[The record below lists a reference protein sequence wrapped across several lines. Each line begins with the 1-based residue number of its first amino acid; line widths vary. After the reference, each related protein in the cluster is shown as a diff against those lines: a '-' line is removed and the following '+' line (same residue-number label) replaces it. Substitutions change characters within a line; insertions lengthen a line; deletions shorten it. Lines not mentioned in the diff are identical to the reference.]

1 MPLTIHMLIHF
12 TLAVLSGY
20 LIGRFF
26 NKEKIGLIFGVLGGF
41 LIDLDHVLEYFL
53 VFGLNFNLQYFLES
67 RQFLVS
73 DQVRLYLH
81 AWEYLPI
88 LLIIAYIFRKKKN
101 IKVALI
107 TLAFAGTVHL
117 ISDVFINNYY
127 FKYYSLYY
135 RASLN
140 YAASD
145 LLPSDI
151 YDLNRE
157 YKIEL
162 GL

>member
-1 MPLTIHMLIHF
+1 MPLAIHLSIHF

-26 NKEKIGLIFGVLGGF
+26 NREKIGLIFGILGGF

-53 VFGLNFNLQYFLES
+53 IYGLHFNLQYFFES
-67 RQFLVS
+67 RQFLIS
-73 DQVRLYLH
+73 DQIRLYFH

-88 LLIIAYIFRKKKN
+88 LLILAYIFKKKKN

-107 TLAFAGTVHL
+107 TLAFAGTIHL

-127 FKYYSLYY
+127 FKYYSIYY
-135 RASLN
+135 RYSLN
-140 YAASD
+140 YSAKD
-145 LLPSDI
+145 LLPSAI

-157 YKIEL
+157 QKLEL